1 MPVQRAPL
9 PFVLLGM
16 AAAGERGSR
25 AVLSVGA
32 RAAGVATRPV
42 TLVWGSP
49 LASPVRERAAGAAD
63 GLARDGRELLARTG
77 ARARATSAEALGRI
91 EDRLDSSD
99 LVDQA
104 IDRVLG
110 SGAFDRIIT
119 GAINHPATEA
129 LVVNMLDEP
138 GLDRLMTRVMESRLV
153 DELTAQLLGSDEMQA
168 VLDYVTRSPELRAAL
183 AHQTVGLA
191 DDVAVGVRSRTF
203 VADAAAE
210 RFARALFRRRRGPEA
225 AQ

>member
-25 AVLSVGA
+25 AIVSVGVRTAGIA
-32 RAAGVATRPV
+32 RRPAV
-42 TLVWGSP
+42 LLWGSP
-49 LASPVRERAAGAAD
+49 LGSPVRDRAAGAVD
-63 GLARDGRELLARTG
+63 GFAREGRQLLARTR
-77 ARARATSAEALGRI
+77 ARARATSIEALRRVEAEIDGS
-91 EDRLDSSD
+91 E

-104 IDRVLG
+104 IDRVL
-110 SGAFDRIIT
+110 SSRAFDRIIT
-119 GAINHPATEA
+119 ALINHSATEA
-129 LVVNMLDEP
+129 LVVNVLDEP

-153 DELTAQLLGSDEMQA
+153 DELTSQLLASDEMQL

-183 AHQTVGLA
+183 ARQTVGLA

-210 RFARALFRRRRGPEA
+210 RFARGLLRRRRRPEA

>member
-1 MPVQRAPL
+1 
-9 PFVLLGM
+9 M
-16 AAAGERGSR
+16 AAAGGRGSR
-25 AVLSVGA
+25 AILSVGV
-32 RAAGVATRPV
+32 RTAGVAARPAAV
-42 TLVWGSP
+42 VWGSP
-49 LASPVRERAAGAAD
+49 LASPVRDGAAD
-63 GLARDGRELLARTG
+63 AANGFARDGRELLARTREQ
-77 ARARATSAEALGRI
+77 ARAAAADALRRL
-91 EDRLDSSD
+91 EDQIDRSE

-119 GAINHPATEA
+119 AVINHSATEA
-129 LVVNMLDEP
+129 LLVNVLEEP
-138 GLDRLMTRVMESRLV
+138 GLDRLMTRVMESRLI
-153 DELTAQLLGSDEMQA
+153 DELTAQLLASEEMQL

-210 RFARALFRRRRGPEA
+210 RFARALIKRRRRPEA

>member
-1 MPVQRAPL
+1 
-9 PFVLLGM
+9 M

-25 AVLSVGA
+25 AIVSAGV

-42 TLVWGSP
+42 ALVWASP
-49 LASPVRERAAGAAD
+49 LASPVRNRAAGAAD
-63 GLARDGRELLARTG
+63 GFGRDGRELAARTRAQ
-77 ARARATSAEALGRI
+77 AREANTEALRRI
-91 EDRLDSSD
+91 EERIDRSE

-119 GAINHPATEA
+119 AVINHPATEA
-129 LVVNMLDEP
+129 LVVNVLDEP

-153 DELTAQLLGSDEMQA
+153 DELVAQLLASEEMQL

-183 AHQTVGLA
+183 AHQTVGLV
-191 DDVAVGVRSRTF
+191 DDVAVGVRSRTS

-210 RFARALFRRRRGPEA
+210 RFARALIKRRRRPEA
-225 AQ
+225 AR